1 MKISVN
7 SVINTTEHC
16 VSQCVCHAGVT
27 DDLSMRV
34 LCFDMCTNHF
44 LDRITD
50 GFVCVKTIDST
61 SVFTQLQQQSTNDW
75 KYILTIKLAFNY
87 HCILK

>member
-16 VSQCVCHAGVT
+16 VSSVFVHAGVT

-34 LCFDMCTNHF
+34 LCFDMCNNHF
-44 LDRITD
+44 LDRITLD
-50 GFVCVKTIDST
+50 LFV
-61 SVFTQLQQQSTNDW
+61 
-75 KYILTIKLAFNY
+75 
-87 HCILK
+87 